1 MNYNTRIELTD
12 SIPDILIKLSDGV
25 IGSVNVLIHIIKN
38 AHKIDPDCFG
48 GMEGAGVL
56 TILSFDSHAIY
67 GEDIWILFKDI
78 CGQNYINL
86 LGVLRAIQLG
96 YISEDLVTTDI
107 RARKIGDRSKAI
119 NVPELLAK
127 VRERLPAFGAV
138 GSDEA

>member
-1 MNYNTRIELTD
+1 MNYNTRVELTD

-38 AHKIDPDCFG
+38 AHKIDPD
-48 GMEGAGVL
+48 MEGAGVL